1 MEPNRD
7 LSKLVVQTME
17 EVYAFFSSDMQA
29 LVDWTIQADPLYA
42 LTSSVF

>member
-7 LSKLVVQTME
+7 LSKHVIQSME
-17 EVYAFFSSDMQA
+17 EVFSFFSGDMQA

-42 LTSSVF
+42 PIS